1 MCFGFLA
8 CPVFFFFFCVHVK
21 SSNVTEAAGDAPR
34 AEADRGANKEAAIGF
49 ASRPAGPFNGFLRAL
64 LENSIDS
71 PAGGGFQFLVVVLF

>member
-1 MCFGFLA
+1 M
-8 CPVFFFFFCVHVK
+8 HVK

-34 AEADRGANKEAAIGF
+34 AGEADRGANKEAAIGF